1 MEAASEA
8 IAEPIKATKAKA
20 ATTSKAAAAIF
31 KSSETVTAASIETKS
46 KHFVY
51 PHGFTLFFI
60 FFIIFFIVLLY
71 FLNYLADH
79 PQLDNPNMNQL
90 KYKHTYK

>member
-1 MEAASEA
+1 VEAASEA

-20 ATTSKAAAAIF
+20 TTTTVKATTTSKAAAAIF

-60 FFIIFFIVLLY
+60 FFITAFSS
-71 FLNYLADH
+71 
-79 PQLDNPNMNQL
+79 
-90 KYKHTYK
+90 